1 VSFYKPDSDAERVKA
16 LEAEVLRLKAELE
29 DWKDGAS
36 IEAQRA
42 DEMQEQLRVA
52 RDALERIAS
61 VEIED
66 SPQPLYAVAAAHAE
80 CIFLARDALGRLKE

>member
-29 DWKDGAS
+29 DWKDGAA

-42 DEMQEQLRVA
+42 DEMQAKLRVA
-52 RDALERIAS
+52 DGLLRRLAEWDHMQSAGDGPYWLNEIAKAL
-61 VEIED
+61 D
-66 SPQPLYAVAAAHAE
+66 
-80 CIFLARDALGRLKE
+80 RLKE